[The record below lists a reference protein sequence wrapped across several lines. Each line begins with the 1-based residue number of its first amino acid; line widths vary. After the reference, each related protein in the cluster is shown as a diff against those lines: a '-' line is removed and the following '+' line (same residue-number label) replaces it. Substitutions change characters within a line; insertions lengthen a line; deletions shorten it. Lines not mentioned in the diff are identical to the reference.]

1 MPLYTVRT
9 ALLLLF
15 NAAIKHYMQIFN
27 AVAKPKPEPGGAA
40 LQQHQTSPPS
50 AKRHAATANSLHKTA
65 PAAKRAKVGKPEKG
79 TIESF
84 FGRKK

>member
-1 MPLYTVRT
+1 MHLYTVRT
-9 ALLLLF
+9 TLLLLF
-15 NAAIKHYMQIFN
+15 DVAIKHYMQIFH
-27 AVAKPKPEPGGAA
+27 AVVKPEPEPGGAA
-40 LQQHQTSPPS
+40 LQQPQTSPPS